1 MFFVTLL
8 SVEMKF
14 EYIQGKI
21 VHVRQK
27 IIDTKINR
35 NVDELMMI
43 TKKFINFN
51 VVLFTI
57 TTTFDKCDLY
67 SIRAS
72 EY

>member
-8 SVEMKF
+8 SVEIKF

-27 IIDTKINR
+27 IKNMKINP